1 MESSQDL
8 FKQLEEAEKLFSNG
22 SIKNAQKLV
31 RDVISKTKTFKKV
44 PNALKHKLN
53 FAIGQSRYFDEMSSF
68 ATNPKREEL
77 ISEITKIVA
86 TPLKEPKKQAHRIH
100 DLQTKW
106 QLLDLSSR
114 PASREQWSKFN
125 ELCNKGWEP
134 CSEYFDE
141 LKAIK
146 INNANQRL
154 KIIEE
159 INLYVSENS
168 AKWPEVRTLIQYM
181 RGTFEQWQKFAPV
194 LDKDLNKLKTAYFEA
209 KKPINNY
216 IKKQESNVIAIKE
229 SLILKV
235 EAIDGEDGDLN
246 IKKFN
251 DLKNEWKK
259 AGSAGRK
266 HDNKLWDKFNKSADR
281 LFNAKKEVIDAEIV
295 LAENILKDLKDKTIS
310 TQDAETKL
318 NELKNIQ
325 KTKEYNN
332 VVSNI
337 KNLKNEKIKEAK
349 ASKLSEYNK
358 IFSVINDK
366 KDATISLSKLIEA
379 AISKSINNKKTD
391 KKALLYSCIKLEIL
405 ANLESLKKDA
415 ALRQQ
420 IQLEMLTSKFN
431 KSNSGDL
438 NDLDSLVINFIEN
451 YSKEDSGAPE
461 KALWNRVSKTLE
473 VLVS

>member
-1 MESSQDL
+1 METSQDL

-86 TPLKEPKKQAHRIH
+86 TPLEEPKKQAHRIH

-358 IFSVINDK
+358 IFSIINDK

-461 KALWNRVSKTLE
+461 KALWNRISKTLE